1 MAPSHQLL
9 WRPTAAQ
16 RQQTS
21 HHRFPSPNLKSPK
34 PHFIRPIAAEGILSV
49 VGNVDCAAP
58 RIWQLLLVFML
69 LLHIIPP
76 GLVWKGHDSQLH
88 FIVHREDN
96 SEPLITAK
104 NSELQETVTP
114 NKMPIPRSAAYS
126 TCYFQTQQKSKVTV
140 LVYWMCHKH
149 MNCCWY
155 FSKGS
160 ERHEQT

>member
-9 WRPTAAQ
+9 WRPTAAHG
-16 RQQTS
+16 QQTS
-21 HHRFPSPNLKSPK
+21 HHRFPSPHLKSPK

-88 FIVHREDN
+88 FIAHREDN
-96 SEPLITAK
+96 SEPLITARTARDCHAK
-104 NSELQETVTP
+104 QNANTTICCLQYMLFPDTTEKQGNSL
-114 NKMPIPRSAAYS
+114 S
-126 TCYFQTQQKSKVTV
+126 V
-140 LVYWMCHKH
+140 LNVP
-149 MNCCWY
+149 
-155 FSKGS
+155 
-160 ERHEQT
+160 